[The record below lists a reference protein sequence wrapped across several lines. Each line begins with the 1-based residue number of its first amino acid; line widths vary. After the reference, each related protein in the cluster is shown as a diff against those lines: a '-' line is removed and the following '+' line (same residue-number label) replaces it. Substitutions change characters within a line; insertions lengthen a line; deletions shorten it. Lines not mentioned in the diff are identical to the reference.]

1 MHLYLNKET
10 GLVEADISTPR
21 DLTCIREFPGF
32 FYSRETSSYCAKP
45 KESVVYNLVSRL
57 KASGE
62 RVTLSADVFPLYQK
76 TLKLKRMP
84 ESFQYF
90 TPPLPH
96 QELALR
102 FLYTNGGGG
111 LLLDPGL
118 GKTKVVLDYSALGG
132 FRKTLVICPVPLLFV
147 WEDEVKT
154 HRPDKTLFHP
164 ESITWDS
171 KEESRL
177 LKLREEGANS
187 TVLNREI
194 RALLKDREKDWAG
207 MLEADIV
214 TVGYAQAAMGSEVLK
229 QLQPDLI
236 AVDEALVKDPDSNR
250 TKAITD
256 LVRATGAQVI
266 LMSGT
271 LINNSPLD
279 TFAPVRIMEPS
290 LVGDSFFKFK
300 ERYCVFNMT
309 QKKRAEREKKTGKKT
324 KRFEVGFRDEKEVRD
339 ILRSC
344 SIVMR
349 KEDWLKLPA
358 KHFFTIEVKMPTWV
372 KCAYEELE
380 KNSITII
387 QGEKIEVGNPLTRD
401 CKLAQFGSGF
411 VYLSDDDS
419 AFDLFTFE
427 RKEKT
432 GAARQTLFFPEQPKA
447 EALLAL
453 LGGKLKGRKVL
464 IWYTMTAEQE
474 IICKAL
480 DEAGLRYAVISG
492 KEKGAAENI
501 RRFNNTQELEVLV
514 CQSQSVNY
522 GVTVLGTTPEKLEKE
537 TGQVLPDLSTS
548 VYTHVFYSIGFSL
561 ERFIQQQD
569 RSHRIG
575 MKFPA
580 EYYLLTADLPI
591 EEHTHTCMK
600 NKEDI
605 REFFLER
612 GVTLTQEPTYG
623 RTEDCTEQGQN
634 TGWDDLDV
642 VPPT

>member
-21 DLTCIREFPGF
+21 DLSCIQEFPGF
-32 FYSRETSSYCAKP
+32 FYSMKTRSYCAKP

-57 KASGE
+57 KASGQ
-62 RVTLSADVFPLYQK
+62 RVTVSEDVLPLYK
-76 TLKLKRMP
+76 SSVKLKELP
-84 ESFQYF
+84 ETFQYF
-90 TPPLPH
+90 TTPLEH
-96 QELALR
+96 QELALK
-102 FLYTNGGGG
+102 FLYTNHGGG

-118 GKTKVVLDYSALGG
+118 GKTKVVLDYAALGN
-132 FRKTLVICPVPLLFV
+132 FRKVLVICPVPLLFV

-171 KEESRL
+171 REASRMEK
-177 LKLREEGANS
+177 LKKEGADS
-187 TVLNREI
+187 TLLNREL
-194 RALLKDREKDWAG
+194 RKLLREREADWAG

-214 TVGYAQAAMGSEVLK
+214 TVGYAQAAAGVEVLK
-229 QLQPDLI
+229 QLNPDLI
-236 AVDEALVKDPDSNR
+236 AVDEALVKDPTSNR
-250 TKAITD
+250 TEAITD
-256 LVRATGAQVI
+256 LVRVTGAQVV

-279 TFAPVRIMEPS
+279 VYAPVNIMEPS
-290 LVGDSFFKFK
+290 LVGNSFFKFK
-300 ERYCVFNMT
+300 ERYCVFNMSKKKKAELERKT
-309 QKKRAEREKKTGKKT
+309 GQKK
-324 KRFEVGFRDEKEVRD
+324 KRFDVGFRDEEEVRG

-358 KHFFTIEVKMPTWV
+358 KQFFMIDVEVPSWV
-372 KCAYEELE
+372 KQAYDELE
-380 KNSITII
+380 RNSLTVI
-387 QGEKIEVGNPLTRD
+387 QGRRVEVGNPLTRD
-401 CKLAQFGSGF
+401 CKLKQFGGGF
-411 VYLSDDDS
+411 VYLLDDDS

-427 RKEKT
+427 KREKT
-432 GAARQTLFFPEQPKA
+432 GAKRETLFFPEQPKA
-447 EALLAL
+447 DVLLSL
-453 LGGKLKGRKVL
+453 LNGKLKGRKVL
-464 IWYTMTAEQE
+464 VWYTMTAEQE
-474 IICKAL
+474 ILCKAL
-480 DEAGLRYAVISG
+480 DEAGLRYAVVSG
-492 KEKGAAENI
+492 KEKNASDSI
-501 RRFNNTQELEVLV
+501 RRFNNTQELDILV

-522 GVTVLGTTPEKLEKE
+522 GVTILGTTPDKLEKE
-537 TGQVLPDLSTS
+537 TGQALPDLSTS

-575 MKFPA
+575 MRFSP

-591 EEHTHTCMK
+591 EKHTHTCMQ

-612 GVTLTQEPTYG
+612 GVTLTQES
-623 RTEDCTEQGQN
+623 
-634 TGWDDLDV
+634 
-642 VPPT
+642 